1 MDFFSLLYLVVGL
14 VAVITIHEFSHAW
27 VANALGD
34 PTARLQGRVSL
45 NPLKHL
51 DPLGTLLIFLIQ
63 IGWGKPVPVNP
74 SYFKKPKRDEALT
87 ALVGPLSNLLIAI
100 LFSIP
105 LKYASGFLGDLAIG
119 GEPIGLN
126 LVAAIVD
133 MSIILFAF
141 NMLPFP
147 PLDGS
152 KFVQL
157 LVPRR
162 FEFAYRNYLKNG
174 QMYFLLFLLADRFF
188 LGRILGISA
197 LGWFIGTVF
206 ALIKGAIFLG
216 I

>member
-1 MDFFSLLYLVVGL
+1 MDFVYLIVALVV
-14 VAVITIHEFSHAW
+14 VITIHEFSHAW
-27 VANALGD
+27 VANYLGD
-34 PTARLQGRVSL
+34 PTAKLAGRISL

-74 SYFKKPKRDEALT
+74 YYFKKPKRDESLT
-87 ALVGPLSNLLIAI
+87 ALAGPLSNLI
-100 LFSIP
+100 
-105 LKYASGFLGDLAIG
+105 LAIAFAIPVKYFATTLVQLQIS
-119 GEPIGLN
+119 GEPVVLGL
-126 LVAAIVD
+126 LEAIVD
-133 MSIILFAF
+133 MSIVLFAF

-157 LVPRR
+157 IIPKR
-162 FEFAYRNYLKNG
+162 FERTYEHYLRNG
-174 QMYFLLFLLADRFF
+174 QMYFLLFLVFDRFF
-188 LGRILGISA
+188 LLRILGFTL
-197 LGWFIGTVF
+197 LGEFIWRVF